1 VLPYLVKSKTRRR
14 LLALLWGEGR
24 RGSVGELA
32 ALAGVAFGSAYREL
46 HEMLRYQLVATEVVD
61 GVEVFAADMSHPGAE
76 LMRQLAQSS
85 PRMVVPRG
93 EESDRLR
100 RRLSAL
106 GVPLAVEPLDV
117 DPADRVATL
126 VEGVQLARR
135 DPVLARVLP
144 LGFWHQRDEL
154 DGEAVVAAARAAR
167 EKRAVGFVL
176 DLTSELSGDPR
187 FRRWARRLVDR
198 RVRSELDFFELPP
211 TTSGASRPAPDLAVA
226 RRWHY
231 RVNMDLPAF
240 KSQFDKFAH
249 VA

>member
-1 VLPYLVKSKTRRR
+1 MLSYLVKSKTRRR
-14 LLALLWGEGR
+14 LVALLWGEER

-32 ALAGVAFGSAYREL
+32 ALAAVAFGSAYREL
-46 HEMLRYQLVATEVVD
+46 HEMLQYQLVTSEVVD
-61 GVEVFAADMSHPGAE
+61 GVEVFAADMTHPGAE

-93 EESDRLR
+93 EESDRVR
-100 RRLSAL
+100 RRLAGL

-126 VEGVQLARR
+126 VEGVRLARR

-144 LGFWHQRDEL
+144 LGFWHQRDQL
-154 DGEAVVAAARAAR
+154 DGEAVVAAARDAR

-187 FRRWARRLVDR
+187 FRRWARRLLDR
-198 RVRSELDFFELPP
+198 RVRSPSDFFQVPP
-211 TTSGASRPAPDLAVA
+211 TTSGARRPPPELDVA

-231 RVNMDLPAF
+231 RLNMDLPAF

-249 VA
+249 GA

>member
-1 VLPYLVKSKTRRR
+1 
-14 LLALLWGEGR
+14 
-24 RGSVGELA
+24 
-32 ALAGVAFGSAYREL
+32 
-46 HEMLRYQLVATEVVD
+46 MYQLVTSKVVD

-76 LMRQLAQSS
+76 LMRQLAQTS
-85 PRMVVPRG
+85 PRMVVPRD
-93 EESDRLR
+93 EQSDRLR

-106 GVPLAVEPLDV
+106 GVPLAVEPLAV
-117 DPADRVATL
+117 EAGERVATL
-126 VEGVQLARR
+126 VEGVRLARR

-144 LGFWHQRDEL
+144 LGFWRQREEL
-154 DGEAVVAAARAAR
+154 DGEAVVAAARSAR

-187 FRRWARRLVDR
+187 FRRWAKRLVDR
-198 RVRSELDFFELPP
+198 RVRSPHDFFELPP
-211 TTSGASRPAPDLAVA
+211 TTGAARRPMADLAVA

-231 RVNMDLPAF
+231 RLDMDLPAF